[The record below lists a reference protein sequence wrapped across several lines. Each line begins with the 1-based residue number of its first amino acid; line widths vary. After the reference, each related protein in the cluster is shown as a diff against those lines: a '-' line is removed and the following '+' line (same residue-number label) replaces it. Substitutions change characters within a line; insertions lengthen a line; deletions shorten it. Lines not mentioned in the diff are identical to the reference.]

1 MLHFFTGTHPDYHR
15 PTDKWNKINVGG
27 MDRIVDLVEQIVA
40 DTDESPEPPKYVEV
54 KGNARVERQGSRPYF
69 GSIPDFGSEVKGYAI
84 QGVSPGSPSDKAGLK
99 GGDVIIEIGG
109 RKITGLDDFDLA
121 LRRFSAGDTIDVT
134 ATRAGKEVKLK
145 VTLGVPR

>member
-1 MLHFFTGTHPDYHR
+1 M
-15 PTDKWNKINVGG
+15 
-27 MDRIVDLVEQIVA
+27 
-40 DTDESPEPPKYVEV
+40 
-54 KGNARVERQGSRPYF
+54 KGNAQIQRQGSRPYF

-134 ATRAGKEVKLK
+134 AQRGKETVKLK

>member
-1 MLHFFTGTHPDYHR
+1 MPSKASAPAAR
-15 PTDKWNKINVGG
+15 PT
-27 MDRIVDLVEQIVA
+27 
-40 DTDESPEPPKYVEV
+40 
-54 KGNARVERQGSRPYF
+54 RPA
-69 GSIPDFGSEVKGYAI
+69 S
-84 QGVSPGSPSDKAGLK
+84 KAATC
-99 GGDVIIEIGG
+99 IIEIGG